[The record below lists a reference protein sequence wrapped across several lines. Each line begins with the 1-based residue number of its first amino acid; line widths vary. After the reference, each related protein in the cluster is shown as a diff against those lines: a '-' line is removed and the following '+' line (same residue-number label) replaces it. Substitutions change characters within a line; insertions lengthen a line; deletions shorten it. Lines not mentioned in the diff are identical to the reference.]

1 MYVHDEYV
9 RPWEKINTDICLI
22 KMPKDIYETGIN
34 NSKKDTDKT
43 CVPDIISEKLDEYG
57 YVYDCTPCGDGCVN
71 AACLPTEAETGGKAC
86 WIAGWGKTED
96 GPVGMESKVLR
107 IVQILFN

>member
-43 CVPDIISEKLDEYG
+43 CVPDIISEKLAEYG

-107 IVQILFN
+107 IVQILLS

>member
-107 IVQILFN
+107 IVQILLS

>member
-43 CVPDIISEKLDEYG
+43 CVPDIHSEKLDEYG

-86 WIAGWGKTED
+86 WIAGWGTDED
-96 GPVGMESKVLR
+96 GTSGNVLR
-107 IVQILFN
+107 IVQILFS